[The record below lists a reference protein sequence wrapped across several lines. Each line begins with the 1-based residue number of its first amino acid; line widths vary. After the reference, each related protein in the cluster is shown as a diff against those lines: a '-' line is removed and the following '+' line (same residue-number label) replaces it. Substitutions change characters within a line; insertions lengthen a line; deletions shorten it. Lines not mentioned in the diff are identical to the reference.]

1 MVSVPKKWATDFF
14 NVAVVVVVMALAAAG
29 AKAAV
34 TAADMN
40 LGIGAS
46 AQRWEAGGFVIGVS
60 GR

>member
-1 MVSVPKKWATDFF
+1 MVSVQTKWATDFF
-14 NVAVVVVVMALAAAG
+14 NVAVVVVVSTRAGVHMNLAVAG

-46 AQRWEAGGFVIGVS
+46 AQRWGALS
-60 GR
+60 